1 MDQESS
7 IYLTNISIGVIL
19 AVLLSHYWFTQGKTA
34 AMRLWIIAAWVMTV
48 TDVLF
53 AIRSTLPSIIGRT
66 LPTLGVT
73 LGLVVLCL
81 GACTI
86 AGRSRPWRILLAVL
100 AVHGALLA
108 FMVGREALAP
118 WRILLNGST
127 WVGLS
132 MAAAYS
138 LRGATRHYWQTLFAP
153 ANVFLAHAAFHF
165 VRMTLAVL
173 ADRLGWTAVSN
184 SMHGLIGDLEVS
196 FFMIALFVSLLIA
209 TLQQRHEEL
218 SSARAEVETLSGL
231 LPICAWCKKVRDD
244 DGYWRQVEEYFERRG
259 QVRFTHGIC
268 SECASDQLKEHFA
281 EHPPKDKA

>member
-34 AMRLWIIAAWVMTV
+34 AMRLWIIAAWVMTG

-53 AIRSTLPSIIGRT
+53 AIRSSLPSIIGRT

-86 AGRSRPWRILLAVL
+86 AARPRPWRILLAVL
-100 AVHGALLA
+100 VVHGALLA

-118 WRILLNGST
+118 WRILLNGSV

-138 LRGATRHYWQTLFAP
+138 LRGAPRYYWQAMFAP

-173 ADRLGWTAVSN
+173 ADRLGWTAVSD

-268 SECASDQLKEHFA
+268 SECASDQLKEHF
-281 EHPPKDKA
+281 ESQQQKDKA

>member
-1 MDQESS
+1 MDQEAS

-19 AVLLSHYWFTQGKTA
+19 AVLLSHYWFTQGRTT
-34 AMRLWIIAAWVMTV
+34 AMRMWIAAAWVMTA

-53 AIRSTLPSIIGRT
+53 ALRSNLPALIGRT

-73 LGLVVLCL
+73 VGLVVLLL
-81 GACTI
+81 GACTL
-86 AGRSRPWRILLAVL
+86 ANRAWPWKMLLGLVL
-100 AVHGALLA
+100 AHGALLA
-108 FMVGREALAP
+108 AMVGHDSLAP
-118 WRILLNGST
+118 MRIILNGT
-127 WVGLS
+127 VWCGLS
-132 MAAAYS
+132 IAVSLS
-138 LRGATRHYWQTLFAP
+138 LRRAPRPFWQSAFAP

-165 VRMTLAVL
+165 MRMLMAVL
-173 ADRLGWTAVSN
+173 ADQLGWSGVAA
-184 SMHGLIGDLEVS
+184 SMRGIIGDLEVS

-244 DGYWRQVEEYFERRG
+244 DGYWRQVEEYFEQRG

-268 SECASDQLKEHFA
+268 SDCASDQMREHA
-281 EHPPKDKA
+281 DSLSTPPKE